1 MIRYLLA
8 AYLFV
13 VMFALYITI
22 PAVAHDYM
30 YPAKVVRIIDG
41 DTIVVDINLGM
52 KHVILKEQI
61 RLYGINTP
69 EMNTMEG
76 KYVKKLVVQMIPPGT
91 DIILETIKD
100 KRGKYG
106 RILGIIYLTQSVPLL
121 NIPNH
126 TQLNLWLLNND
137 HAKEFMAETKD
148 LINRGKK

>member
-1 MIRYLLA
+1 MIKYLLSTF
-8 AYLFV
+8 LVLCLSTFLV
-13 VMFALYITI
+13 FPVS
-22 PAVAHDYM
+22 AHEYM

-52 KHVILKEQI
+52 RHVILKEQI

-106 RILGIIYLTQSVPLL
+106 RILGIIYLTQPVPSLDVD
-121 NIPNH
+121 NY

-137 HAKEFMAETKD
+137 HAIEFMAETKD
-148 LINRGKK
+148 LINRSKK

>member
-1 MIRYLLA
+1 MIRYLLIA
-8 AYLFV
+8 LFL
-13 VMFALYITI
+13 FIT
-22 PAVAHDYM
+22 PVSAHDYM

-69 EMNTMEG
+69 EMNTKEG
-76 KYVKKLVVQMIPPGT
+76 KDVKKLVVQMIPPGT

-100 KRGKYG
+100 KRGKFG
-106 RILGIIYLTQSVPLL
+106 RILGIIYLTQSVPVL

-126 TQLNLWLLNND
+126 TQLKLWLLKND
-137 HAKEFMAETKD
+137 HAIEFMAETKD
-148 LINRGKK
+148 LIDRSKK